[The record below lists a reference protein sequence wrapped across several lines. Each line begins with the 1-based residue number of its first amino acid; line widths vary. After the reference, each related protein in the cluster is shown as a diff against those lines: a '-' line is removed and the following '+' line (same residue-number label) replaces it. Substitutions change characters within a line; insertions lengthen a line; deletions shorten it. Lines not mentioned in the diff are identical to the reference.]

1 MYATGTLK
9 TVSML
14 NIRLCMINVYEVM
27 CLQDFIFMHFYTFV
41 FFSLF
46 LKKNLNFGYKM
57 SFQERGSN
65 TGLPEDHIPR
75 ANEATNSL

>member
-46 LKKNLNFGYKM
+46 LKK
-57 SFQERGSN
+57 
-65 TGLPEDHIPR
+65 I
-75 ANEATNSL
+75 